1 MIFAAALA
9 AEAAPFVRAVEL
21 DVGQHSIAMPFSH
34 LGRVSP
40 FDPAVSVAAEHP
52 WVRAGAFTL
61 AQQARV
67 GFAAH
72 SFLGHTA
79 LVGTDLLA
87 RVTLPAGPMAEL
99 GLGVAA
105 TDEWGA
111 RPVLDRDGES
121 YVPEADR
128 GSLGAAVGAQLGLGF
143 AVGRVTPLVQYRW
156 YAQTPFLPALPVG
169 PHSTLSLGVRWS
181 FGGES

>member
-1 MIFAAALA
+1 VIFAAAVA
-9 AEAAPFVRAVEL
+9 AQAAPFVRAVEL
-21 DVGQHSIAMPFSH
+21 DVGQHSIATPFAQ
-34 LGRVSP
+34 LARVSP
-40 FDPAVSVAAEHP
+40 FDPAVSLAAEHP

-72 SFLGHTA
+72 SFTGHTA

-105 TDEWGA
+105 VDTW
-111 RPVLDRDGES
+111 RSQVLVRDGES
-121 YVPEADR
+121 YVPATDK
-128 GSLGAAVGAQLGLGF
+128 GALGAALGAQLALGF
-143 AVGRVTPLVQYRW
+143 ELGRVTPLVQYRW

-169 PHSTLSLGVRWS
+169 PHSNLSLGVRWS